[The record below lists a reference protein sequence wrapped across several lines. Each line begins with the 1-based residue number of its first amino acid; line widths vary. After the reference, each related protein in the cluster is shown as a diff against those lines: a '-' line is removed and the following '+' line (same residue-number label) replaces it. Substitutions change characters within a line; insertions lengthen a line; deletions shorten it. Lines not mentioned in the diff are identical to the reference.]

1 VAVLGTFAL
10 VFNGFSTRAMV
21 GDTTNFAGIL
31 VVHVTSI
38 PVSSVSSI
46 CLECDLIYLEE
57 SLMQQQASAIRATF
71 DIGNITDEQ
80 SDRMTYEDLS

>member
-1 VAVLGTFAL
+1 VKREMLRRPAAESLGTFAL

-38 PVSSVSSI
+38 PVSSV
-46 CLECDLIYLEE
+46 
-57 SLMQQQASAIRATF
+57 
-71 DIGNITDEQ
+71 
-80 SDRMTYEDLS
+80 